1 MTHLNDLP
9 VAEQVRLIVMHPTTL
24 LGDVWSSYEAGKKR
38 LREFDLSPDEYEQA
52 IKRLAETLGI

>member
-9 VAEQVRLIVMHPTTL
+9 VAEQVRLIVMHPTL

-38 LREFDLSPDEYEQA
+38 LRELDLSPDEYEQA